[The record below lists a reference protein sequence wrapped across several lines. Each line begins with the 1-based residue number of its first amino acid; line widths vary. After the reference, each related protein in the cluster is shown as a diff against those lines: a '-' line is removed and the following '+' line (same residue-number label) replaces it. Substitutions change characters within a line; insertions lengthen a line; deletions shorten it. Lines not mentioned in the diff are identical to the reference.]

1 MSRKINWLKAVR
13 EISSP
18 FSQALYSCHVGAMSR
33 ARLPAPGF
41 ALQKHLATLT
51 QQPEH
56 NWNLW
61 TAVSFV
67 WGQVISRVSY
77 LIASKCKAVWKPA
90 ICAQSSFT
98 GETSSVKIKSLLSW
112 HTVPEPWGD
121 LGPSPVSS
129 RDLVLGIWLFQK
141 FFSLPTV
148 TSAFLS
154 HSLKSCWKQQAK
166 PQLAAV
172 KPNPHP
178 SQTSCRLVID
188 ASYRLSPMFGVV
200 LNQPC
205 VLQHT
210 WAVPGYTRA
219 TWKISTQR
227 AALYQHRTC
236 EVRPASPGCWEM
248 SAGSTLR
255 RESVCCSGEDLSCQN
270 LQGGDIL
277 VTPLEK

>member
-112 HTVPEPWGD
+112 HTVAEPWGD

-148 TSAFLS
+148 TLAFFV
-154 HSLKSCWKQQAK
+154 SLPQKLLEATGKTTVSCSEAKSSPITNKLQFSDRCQLQAE
-166 PQLAAV
+166 PHVWSSV
-172 KPNPHP
+172 KPALCFTAHVG
-178 SQTSCRLVID
+178 CAWLHE
-188 ASYRLSPMFGVV
+188 SYLK
-200 LNQPC
+200 N
-205 VLQHT
+205 
-210 WAVPGYTRA
+210 
-219 TWKISTQR
+219 
-227 AALYQHRTC
+227 
-236 EVRPASPGCWEM
+236 
-248 SAGSTLR
+248 
-255 RESVCCSGEDLSCQN
+255 
-270 LQGGDIL
+270 
-277 VTPLEK
+277 